1 MVQVRLRT
9 CCWNCS
15 DLLVFFLRGGKAFE
29 GWLLLCSSFV
39 SVLFLLN
46 WVCWTKE
53 HDGVVNARGAV
64 RCIKGGVLCVRCIMG
79 GGKAVPSAGASFARE
94 YDSGTWWRQLT
105 EGGPPAKTVAP
116 SLALSRIW
124 NIGQSKEW
132 GHKEN
137 STSLSGWVRTSGI
150 VEVVVACFGQEKGF
164 GQSFWQERGSC
175 HLQGCQSHQG
185 PKWWGK
191 GFGKKKTTEDLRL
204 LTSKVDL
211 KAMTYMGDLGPCGQ
225 KRYYH
230 YKSITVKNKGEI
242 GNVSVWSLI
251 WTNI

>member
-1 MVQVRLRT
+1 MSTVGPNFNMCLTWEGLILLSLSKTRPKKCT
-9 CCWNCS
+9 CY
-15 DLLVFFLRGGKAFE
+15 
-29 GWLLLCSSFV
+29 
-39 SVLFLLN
+39 

-64 RCIKGGVLCVRCIMG
+64 LCIMG

-94 YDSGTWWRQLT
+94 YDSGTWRQLT

-137 STSLSGWVRTSGI
+137 SIFLSGWVRTSGV
-150 VEVVVACFGQEKGF
+150 VEVVVACFGQERGF
-164 GQSFWQERGSC
+164 GQSFWQERRSY

-191 GFGKKKTTEDLRL
+191 GFGEKKTTEDLRL

-242 GNVSVWSLI
+242 GNVSFLSLI